1 MKRIY
6 AREQRCVDCK
16 LCGSEPGM
24 PGQPSCVAACP
35 NRALVYVESEG

>member
-6 AREQRCVDCK
+6 AREQWYVDCK

-24 PGQPSCVAACP
+24 PCQPSCVASCL